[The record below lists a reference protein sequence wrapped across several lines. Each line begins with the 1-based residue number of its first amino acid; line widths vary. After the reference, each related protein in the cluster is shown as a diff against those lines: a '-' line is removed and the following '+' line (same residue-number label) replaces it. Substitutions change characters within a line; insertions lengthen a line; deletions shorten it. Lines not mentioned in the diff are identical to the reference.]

1 MKTYKLILPLA
12 CGMLSLVT
20 SCSGDPDLHELSP
33 VAKSI
38 ILYADQTVDSLLF
51 FTFDSWTVKPQA
63 DWIAVEGDDHLDI
76 KYDYRKRYLCRVIL
90 SVKPN
95 DTGKTRSGL
104 VLVKSHDYSYSAP
117 IYQLGMLD
125 ITHPAYKADSYLD
138 DNSQLIPET
147 VRFELTDSA
156 HWTSDSICFTVQ
168 NPWDLEFVDETP
180 PDWLSIEKPD
190 LLGRHPGKH
199 EVKITL
205 EKNTD
210 PKNERE
216 AELRLTSGKVSNIIK
231 VRQLPQSKSTTDL

>member
-12 CGMLSLVT
+12 CGMISLVT
-20 SCSGDPDLHELSP
+20 SCSGDPDLHELTP
-33 VAKSI
+33 VPQSI
-38 ILYADQTVDSLLF
+38 ILYADQTIDSLLF
-51 FTFDSWTVKPQA
+51 FTYDSWSVTPQA

-90 SVKPN
+90 SVNPN
-95 DTGKTRSGL
+95 DTWKTRSGL
-104 VLVKSHDYSYSAP
+104 VLVQSHDYSYSAP

-156 HWTSDSICFTVQ
+156 NWTSDSICFTVQ
-168 NPWDLEFVDETP
+168 KPWNLEFVGETP
-180 PDWLSIEKPD
+180 PDWLSIDIPD
-190 LLGRHPGKH
+190 LLGRHKGKH
-199 EVKITL
+199 KVNITL

-216 AELRLTSGKVSNIIK
+216 AELRLTSDKVSNIIK
-231 VRQLPQSKSTTDL
+231 VRQLAAKDEGEE